1 MKLAQPS
8 CSTVKRAYRI
18 DNRHKIVQIQVH
30 ITLSEE
36 QVRLG
41 SVVSVVAVE
50 HYSGVLQTHTTKLHT
65 RSMSGSKQATPQ
77 KTSASNSPASK
88 SPAAN
93 KGNKVVNESAAA
105 LGTSM
110 DIVSK
115 AARDVVNSVDA
126 AAKGVATSVN
136 SAIDGLTKKTP

>member
-1 MKLAQPS
+1 
-8 CSTVKRAYRI
+8 
-18 DNRHKIVQIQVH
+18 
-30 ITLSEE
+30 
-36 QVRLG
+36 
-41 SVVSVVAVE
+41 
-50 HYSGVLQTHTTKLHT
+50 
-65 RSMSGSKQATPQ
+65 MSGSKQATPQ
-77 KTSASNSPASK
+77 KTPASGSPAAK

-110 DIVSK
+110 DILSK